1 MSALVAVDRRV
12 DLSAILLPFVPSLA
26 TAKSRMHETAW
37 VVWTGVE
44 SVGVGLLHSKPGTG
58 RELQKRGEKIRKDSL
73 FREYGEE
80 VEEKKRKPGRGIG
93 SEVNSLVFRVSSDQ
107 RLLSSIC

>member
-1 MSALVAVDRRV
+1 M
-12 DLSAILLPFVPSLA
+12 
-26 TAKSRMHETAW
+26 
-37 VVWTGVE
+37 E

-80 VEEKKRKPGRGIG
+80 DEEEEKKTRPRNRKRGKQSRIQ
-93 SEVNSLVFRVSSDQ
+93 SFLRPATA
-107 RLLSSIC
+107 

>member
-1 MSALVAVDRRV
+1 M
-12 DLSAILLPFVPSLA
+12 
-26 TAKSRMHETAW
+26 
-37 VVWTGVE
+37 E

-80 VEEKKRKPGRGIG
+80 DEEEKKNQAA
-93 SEVNSLVFRVSSDQ
+93 E
-107 RLLSSIC
+107 